1 MARYFEGT
9 DMIIGK
15 KYYEVYLRQHVKGS
29 VEDDYMTTDVQPC
42 SNYHEARRI
51 AKDCAKNYYGKEKCP
66 YGDTRVG
73 FLETME
79 LDKGLASAQVV
90 CYTAT
95 DFPYESSYQILFR
108 EYYDAD
114 GTIERFDE

>member
-1 MARYFEGT
+1 
-9 DMIIGK
+9 MIIGK

-29 VEDDYMTTDVQPC
+29 VEDDYSTVDIQPC
-42 SNYHEARRI
+42 GNYYEARRI
-51 AKDCAKNYYGKEKCP
+51 AKDSAKNYYGKEECP
-66 YGDTRVG
+66 YGDSHAS
-73 FLETME
+73 FSETEE

-114 GTIERFDE
+114 GTIERIEE